1 MRIFLF
7 DIDGTLV
14 DSAAVVEQVWRQ
26 VAREF
31 GADEQAVLRDSH
43 GRIDTDVAR
52 DYFRPD
58 QESAVLA
65 RVSELDL
72 ATMNGVAATPG
83 ARELLA
89 ALRPDQWAA
98 VTSGGRRLM
107 SGRLRTAGLPLP
119 RVLVSADDVARGKP
133 DPEGYLA
140 AAAALGAAPETCVV
154 VEDSPAGVAAGRA
167 AGALVVAVTTTH
179 AAAAL
184 TAADVVIPDLRA
196 LPAALPAA

>member
-1 MRIFLF
+1 MRTFLF

-14 DSAAVVEQVWRQ
+14 DSAAVVERVWRQ

-31 GADEQAVLRDSH
+31 GGDEQAILRDSH
-43 GRIDTDVAR
+43 GRLDADVAR
-52 DYFRPD
+52 DFFRPD
-58 QESAVLA
+58 QAGAVLA

-72 ATMNGVAATPG
+72 ATMDGVSATPG
-83 ARELLA
+83 AAETLA

-119 RVLVSADDVARGKP
+119 RVLVSADDVTRGKP

-140 AAAALGAAPETCVV
+140 AAAALDAVPEHCVV
-154 VEDSPAGVAAGRA
+154 VEDSPAGVAAGRS

-179 AAAAL
+179 DPAAL
-184 TAADVVIPDLRA
+184 GAADLVIPDLRA
-196 LPAALPAA
+196 LPADLLAR